1 MRITKKR
8 LRKIV
13 KEEYQRGACSDDLL
27 VQEGVLD
34 FLDGI
39 FKWMEGFMKDMKA
52 NAEKEAS
59 KVASSYGKS
68 ADSNVEKVASKLGV
82 TRSGK
87 GDDTEGEGEEPIKT
101 IGDLDL
107 DNPEHQKVFWKSV
120 GPGAQQ
126 SVKNTMSHLEKAA
139 GVKNWTPKSDS
150 EEDQKAWQ
158 AENGENA
165 TAIFSAWGSLD
176 GVLRWYGKAGIESAK
191 KLADAPTGDSWAEG
205 IKGVIN
211 AAKGTKEIWDNVGA
225 TGVDDFGMPAAM
237 DEIISKATEIANAIS
252 ADAKE
257 EMKECIHLRRLVN
270 SMIVNEGPGDG
281 KVRFTRGYLN
291 DLIRE
296 SLKRSS

>member
-52 NAEKEAS
+52 NAEKESS

-87 GDDTEGEGEEPIKT
+87 GEGEPVKT

-107 DNPEHQKVFWKSV
+107 DNPEHQKVFWQSV
-120 GPGAQQ
+120 GPPAQAAA
-126 SVKNTMSHLEKAA
+126 KNTMTHLGTA
-139 GVKNWTPKSDS
+139 GGVENWTPKSDS
-150 EEDQKAWQ
+150 EEDQKAWK

-165 TAIFSAWGSLD
+165 GAIFSAWGTLT
-176 GVLRWYGKAGIESAK
+176 GMLKWYGKVGIESAE
-191 KLADAPTGDSWAEG
+191 KLAVATVGDGGWADG
-205 IKGVIN
+205 IKGVID
-211 AAKGTKEIWDNVGA
+211 AAKGTKEIWDGVGA
-225 TGVDDFGMPAAM
+225 TGAEDFGMPAAM

-281 KVRFTRGYLN
+281 KVRFTKRYLN
-291 DLIRE
+291 SLIRE
-296 SLKRSS
+296 SMKKSF